1 MATKI
6 RQKTFRQ
13 KLKKPDE
20 FLSTSEKVLGYIKSN
35 YKSVISYLVLFLVI
49 LISVHFTV
57 KISKAKKEA
66 FYNKMYNDMIAANSN
81 FKENELDKAEKLFN
95 EVIRNEKSS
104 LFNEIAR
111 VSLGYTHMENKAYD
125 KSILIFDELVS
136 KDDLGYPKE
145 ELYKSLATLYE
156 MTGKE
161 KKAVEIYQKLIS
173 LYPTSTDL
181 PSYIRKLGDSAKFQ
195 HP

>member
-20 FLSTSEKVLGYIKSN
+20 FISTSAKVLGYLKKN
-35 YKSVISYLVLFLVI
+35 YKSVISSLVLFLVI
-49 LISVHFTV
+49 LISVHFIV
-57 KISKAKKEA
+57 KRSKAKKEA
-66 FYNKMYNDMIAANSN
+66 FYNKMYDDMIAANSN

-125 KSILIFDELVS
+125 KSIAIFDELVS

-181 PSYIRKLGDSAKFQ
+181 PSYIRKLGDSAKFK